1 MHWLLLGLAI
11 LAEVIATSALKLTDG
26 FTRLGPSL
34 LVIAGYALA
43 FYFLALVL
51 RSMSVGVAYAIWAG
65 AGIALIALI
74 GWIFLGERLD
84 AAAITGI
91 SLIIG
96 GVVILNLF
104 SQTIPS

>member
-74 GWIFLGERLD
+74 GWIVLGERLD
-84 AAAITGI
+84 GAAITGI
-91 SLIIG
+91 GLIIG